1 MFRRARWRRVLQGVN
16 RWHSVAFS
24 KRYLLY
30 TNLGISFSLSMVGD
44 TMEQAYERYLGEI
57 DAWNGTRTLRMG
69 MGGLTVGV
77 VCHYWYQYLDYRY
90 PNRTIRT
97 VMRKILLDQ
106 IICSPFYITVFFIT
120 MGLLERQSWEEFR
133 EEVME
138 KAVVLYMAEW
148 TFWPAAQF
156 VNFFL
161 IKPRYRVFYDNSMSL
176 GYDIY
181 TSGVKYRK
189 KPSLENTVK

>member
-1 MFRRARWRRVLQGVN
+1 MFCRARWRRVLQGVN

-24 KRYLLY
+24 KRFLLY

-44 TMEQAYERYLGEI
+44 TMEQSYERYLGEI

-90 PNRTIRT
+90 PNRNIRT

-148 TFWPAAQF
+148 TIWPAAQF

-189 KPSLENTVK
+189 KPSLENIVK